1 MDFALRGIFPLG
13 AWDRLYHLIVKLPV
27 PSILIVPI
35 FFLAGIVTG
44 QIMFLNTLML
54 TFNVNVGLYQQLDI
68 MLRCFVSVNVHGQE
82 HVHST

>member
-1 MDFALRGIFPLG
+1 MNFVLRGIFPLG
-13 AWDRLYHLIVKLPV
+13 AWDRLYNLIVALPV

-35 FFLAGIVTG
+35 FFLAGIV

-54 TFNVNVGLYQQLDI
+54 TFNVNVGLYQQLHI

-82 HVHST
+82 HVHCT